1 MRKLGT
7 FFSIIAVA
15 ALVWLGRSFFSSDS
29 LHPAVLLLILGLI
42 IVALLFRKGSKNPH
56 REVGL
61 PPSQRKK
68 AREHKSWISRIDQD

>member
-42 IVALLFRKGSKNPH
+42 LVALLFRKGSKNPH
-56 REVGL
+56 RESDSL
-61 PPSQRKK
+61 SQRKS
-68 AREHKSWISRIDQD
+68 ARTQVLDFRIDQD